1 MKIVVDAM
9 GSDNHP
15 EPDVTGAVMAAREF
29 GDTIIL
35 VGDQNKIQPIL
46 KSQDTT
52 GLNIEVIHA
61 SQAVTMEDKPSQVVK
76 TKPDS
81 SMHVGMRLVK
91 EGQADAFVTAG
102 NTGGALGIAMLRQVG
117 LGRIAGVKRPALG
130 VIFPTRE
137 RPLLIDNGANADC
150 KPEYLLQF
158 AIMGSLYLERVLD
171 KENPR
176 VALLSNGEEEGKGNT
191 LIKETIPLLQA
202 SGLNYVGNIEP
213 KEFMAGAADIGVTDG
228 FTGNLIIK
236 TAEAVAGYMSNLI
249 RDEMMANPLT
259 MIGGLLA
266 RPAFKRVRA
275 SLDPDEVGGAPLL
288 GVNGPV
294 IVAHGRSNAYAIKQ
308 AVGQARRMVEKD
320 VVAAIA
326 AGLARP

>member
-29 GDTIIL
+29 GDTLIL

-52 GLNIEVIHA
+52 GLNIEVVHA

-91 EGQADAFVTAG
+91 EGHADAFVTAG

-130 VIFPTRE
+130 VIFPTKE

-320 VVAAIA
+320 VVATIA